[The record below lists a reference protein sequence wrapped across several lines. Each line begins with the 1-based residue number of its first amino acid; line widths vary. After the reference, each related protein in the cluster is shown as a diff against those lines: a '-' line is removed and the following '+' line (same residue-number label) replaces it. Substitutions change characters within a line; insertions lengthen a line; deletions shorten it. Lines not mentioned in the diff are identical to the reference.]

1 MSDAVLAVL
10 ESAKTLGLL
19 GPGPVSDHLRI
30 SEQFAEHLPLSGSIV
45 DLGSGGGVP
54 AFGAAICRPGTTWIL
69 VERSQSRTDAL
80 SRFVGRL
87 KLADRMR
94 VLGGDAAE
102 LAHRPDLRASADAVT
117 ARGFAP
123 PLVTA
128 EIAAGFLRADG
139 LLVVSQADDSSA
151 LWDAAQEHLAGI
163 GYIPVVSD
171 GPIRVLRMDRLA
183 APGIPRRRV
192 GRKGS

>member
-19 GPGPVSDHLRI
+19 GPGPVRDHLRI
-30 SEQFAEHLPLSGSIV
+30 SEQFAEHLPPSGSIV

-54 AFGAAICRPGTTWIL
+54 AFGAATTRPATSWIL
-69 VERSQSRTDAL
+69 VERSQSSVDAL

-87 KLADRMR
+87 ELSDRMR
-94 VLGGDAAE
+94 TICGDAAE
-102 LAHRPDLRASADAVT
+102 LAHRPDLRSNADAVT

-128 EIAAGFLRADG
+128 EIAAGFLRVG
-139 LLVVSQADDSSA
+139 GVLVVSQADDTSLVWGGA
-151 LWDAAQEHLAGI
+151 HEQLAGL
-163 GYIPVVSD
+163 GYCVEVAQ
-171 GPIRVLRMDRLA
+171 GPIRVLRMERLPTA
-183 APGIPRRRV
+183 SIPRRRL